1 MWHVRGVSS
10 VAVWMAVVLALVGWQ
25 APADAAPVFDETK
38 LVASDGAQGDAYG
51 FSVAAADGRVVVGA
65 HFDDNDNGPDAG
77 SVYVYEPDGSGGWD
91 ETRLTATDGAAGDG
105 YGRSVAVAGHRI
117 VVGANGND
125 NDNGSEAG
133 SVYLYEPDGSG
144 GWDETK
150 LTASDGADFDLYG
163 WSVGVAGDRIVVGAS
178 GDDDNGSEAGS
189 VYLYEPDG
197 SGGWDETKLTASD
210 GAPDDLYGRS
220 VAVAGDRIVVGVSA
234 DDDNGTSS
242 GSVYV
247 YEPDGTGWDE
257 TKLTAT
263 DAATGDG
270 YGVSVAVAGDRIVVG
285 ASADDDNG
293 TSSGSAYV
301 YEPDATGW
309 DETKLTAS
317 DAARIDFYG
326 ISVAVAGDRVVVGAI
341 GADSG
346 NGDFSGS
353 AYVYEPDGAG
363 GWDETKLTATDSA
376 AGDNHGRSV
385 AVAGHRTV
393 VGTPGDDGDGGPS
406 SGSVSVYDE
415 QVGDTT
421 PPVVTVPADITAAA
435 TSLAGA
441 DVDYVASATDNS
453 GVEPTLVCVPAS
465 GASFPVGTT
474 TVTCTATDA
483 DGNLGQG
490 SFDVTVIPPAGSAG
504 IAVLVDG
511 IEAMGLR
518 NGVERSLTGRLS
530 QAARLLDDTNPDN
543 DDAVCDKLTS
553 FDDAVGDRL
562 ADASLTPAQADL
574 LTAYADALAAGLG
587 CLPG

>member
-150 LTASDGADFDLYG
+150 LTASDGA
-163 WSVGVAGDRIVVGAS
+163 
-178 GDDDNGSEAGS
+178 
-189 VYLYEPDG
+189 
-197 SGGWDETKLTASD
+197 
-210 GAPDDLYGRS
+210 PDDLYGRS
-220 VAVAGDRIVVGVSA
+220 VAVAGDRIVVGV
-234 DDDNGTSS
+234 
-242 GSVYV
+242 
-247 YEPDGTGWDE
+247 
-257 TKLTAT
+257 
-263 DAATGDG
+263 
-270 YGVSVAVAGDRIVVG
+270 
-285 ASADDDNG
+285 SADDDNG

-483 DGNLGQG
+483 AGNLGQG